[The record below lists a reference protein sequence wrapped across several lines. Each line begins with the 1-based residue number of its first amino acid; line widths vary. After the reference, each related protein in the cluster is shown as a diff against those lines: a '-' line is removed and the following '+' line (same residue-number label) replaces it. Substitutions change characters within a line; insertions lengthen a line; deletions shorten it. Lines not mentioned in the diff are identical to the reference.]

1 MIIMLEFVSEIK
13 GNPHK
18 LGFVDEYSPKE
29 WEPII
34 NHRLSGYKEFA
45 YVDAVNI
52 NRIIVILE
60 LNPVNRKL
68 NSENI
73 KKEIEL
79 FKEYYNSTIE
89 DIRKYKLYNLH
100 FILSILY

>member
-1 MIIMLEFVSEIK
+1 M
-13 GNPHK
+13 
-18 LGFVDEYSPKE
+18 
-29 WEPII
+29 
-34 NHRLSGYKEFA
+34 
-45 YVDAVNI
+45 VNI

-89 DIRKYKLYNLH
+89 DIRKYKLYNLY